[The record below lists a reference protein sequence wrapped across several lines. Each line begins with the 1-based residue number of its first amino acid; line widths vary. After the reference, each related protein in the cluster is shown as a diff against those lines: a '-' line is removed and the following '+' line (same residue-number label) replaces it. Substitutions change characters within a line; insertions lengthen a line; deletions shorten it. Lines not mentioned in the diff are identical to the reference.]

1 MDPRVAA
8 ALKVEDEKYSAGTIG
23 GEKYV
28 NLRDEFAKAAMHQI
42 LHGAVLPVGY
52 DSKDDFAHVAAKSY
66 EMADAMLAARNA

>member
-28 NLRDEFAKAAMHQI
+28 NLRDEFAKAAMASYMNDPDARTRFTADEI
-42 LHGAVLPVGY
+42 ASDAYAV
-52 DSKDDFAHVAAKSY
+52 
-66 EMADAMLAARNA
+66 ADAMLAARNA